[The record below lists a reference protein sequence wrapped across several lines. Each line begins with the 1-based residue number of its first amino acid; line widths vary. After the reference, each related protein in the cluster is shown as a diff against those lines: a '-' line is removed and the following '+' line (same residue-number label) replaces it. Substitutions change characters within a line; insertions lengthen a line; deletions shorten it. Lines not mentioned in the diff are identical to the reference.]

1 MAAGRLTGAIM
12 NLEKCFPPAQK
23 MVILGFLY
31 DAIAKLCKLSEE
43 KKDKYITRIENILKS
58 EYIKNKLLEKI
69 VGNLTYAAWVSPFG
83 RPFFVSF
90 IEQNYLF
97 KRKLDFCLK
106 RNENC
111 LGNIEDDF
119 DRQSRIVL

>member
-12 NLEKCFPPAQK
+12 NSEKCFPPAQK

-83 RPFFVSF
+83 RPFLSVLSSKITSSNESSIFVS
-90 IEQNYLF
+90 
-97 KRKLDFCLK
+97 
-106 RNENC
+106 NEMKIA
-111 LGNIEDDF
+111 LI
-119 DRQSRIVL
+119 I

>member
-1 MAAGRLTGAIM
+1 
-12 NLEKCFPPAQK
+12 

-58 EYIKNKLLEKI
+58 EYIKIKLLEKI
-69 VGNLTYAAWVSPFG
+69 VGNLTYAAGVSPSG

-90 IEQNYLF
+90 IEQNFLF

-111 LGNIEDDF
+111 LDNIEDDF

>member
-1 MAAGRLTGAIM
+1 M
-12 NLEKCFPPAQK
+12 NSEKCFPPAQK

-58 EYIKNKLLEKI
+58 EYIKIKLLEKI

-83 RPFFVSF
+83 RPFLSVLSSKITSSNESSIFVS
-90 IEQNYLF
+90 
-97 KRKLDFCLK
+97 
-106 RNENC
+106 NEMKIA
-111 LGNIEDDF
+111 LI
-119 DRQSRIVL
+119 I